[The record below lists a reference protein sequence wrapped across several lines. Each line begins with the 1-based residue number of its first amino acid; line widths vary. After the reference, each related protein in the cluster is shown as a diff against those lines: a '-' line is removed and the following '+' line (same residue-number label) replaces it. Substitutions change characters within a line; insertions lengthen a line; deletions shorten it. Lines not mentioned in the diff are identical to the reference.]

1 LLQRR
6 WQACETLE
14 QQLFCLIV
22 LADDRHIKD
31 TVIVGR
37 SVKQSFPRPVESQKR

>member
-6 WQACETLE
+6 WQACESLE

-22 LADDRHIKD
+22 LADDRHIKE
-31 TVIVGR
+31 TVILGR
-37 SVKQSFPRPVESQKR
+37 AAKSRPRLTK